1 MELHFFYNGTFIM
14 RGGKIS
20 ENKAGYGAG
29 VVVLDNCKF
38 IMTGGEITEN
48 ICDFGDYQDQDGA
61 GVFAYQGADVTIG
74 GSAKIYGN
82 KKLKWEKIVTYIFIV
97 TIVVKK
103 LI

>member
-1 MELHFFYNGTFIM
+1 M

-61 GVFAYQGADVTIG
+61 GVFAPILLLSVVAMAFVGVV
-74 GSAKIYGN
+74 SA
-82 KKLKWEKIVTYIFIV
+82 LEKR
-97 TIVVKK
+97 
-103 LI
+103 LIRWRND